1 MLVAFTV
8 AIVAS
13 IGGRGVVAPSGAFP
27 AIHHGPRAAV
37 RPKAAHFQSDA
48 RSAGFAQI
56 TLDAWPLPCGAAG
69 MKGLHALKRT
79 SALLL
84 IAPDVLSSAG
94 RRNADRADQVSST
107 AAAVYRWYTA
117 VRYGTRNANVP
128 GVDGR

>member
-1 MLVAFTV
+1 MNALNAQPYNASPPSWVVAAGRIVTTASDSEAVATTTSASPSVSRPSGGLQMLVAFTV

-56 TLDAWPLPCGAAG
+56 TLDAW
-69 MKGLHALKRT
+69 
-79 SALLL
+79 
-84 IAPDVLSSAG
+84 
-94 RRNADRADQVSST
+94 
-107 AAAVYRWYTA
+107 
-117 VRYGTRNANVP
+117 
-128 GVDGR
+128 